1 MSRAIETPFVIAA
14 IAATSLF
21 LISPAATAGG
31 EESPSCHGTAASPE
45 AVPEP
50 AKAEALAD
58 SSSGLEIPDTPL
70 LDQNAR
76 SVKLYEDLIRGK
88 VVAMN
93 FIFTTCTTICPPMG
107 ANFGRL
113 QAELGDRL
121 GEEVELISVSIDPVT
136 DTPRRLKAW
145 SSKFAAGD
153 GWTLLTGEKSSVDR
167 LLRELE
173 VLTPDQKDHAPLILL
188 GNDRTG
194 TWRRVYG
201 LTPPAKL
208 ARMIEDLME
217 PPQQVSHEPV
227 SDRSDTELSASLEQA
242 QEGGS

>member
-1 MSRAIETPFVIAA
+1 MSRAIEVPFVIAA
-14 IAATSLF
+14 MVAASLLVTS
-21 LISPAATAGG
+21 SPAAADG
-31 EESPSCHGTAASPE
+31 EESPSCHGIATESASIE
-45 AVPEP
+45 APVEAP
-50 AKAEALAD
+50 AE

-76 SVKLYEDLIRGK
+76 SVKLYEDLIQGK
-88 VVAMN
+88 IVAMN

-113 QAELGDRL
+113 QAELGDSL
-121 GEEVELISVSIDPVT
+121 GAEVELISVTIDPVT

-153 GWTLLTGEKSSVDR
+153 GWTLLTGEKSSVDQ

-217 PPQQVSHEPV
+217 PDQMGSYQPAPNQPSVLHVQG
-227 SDRSDTELSASLEQA
+227 
-242 QEGGS
+242 GGS